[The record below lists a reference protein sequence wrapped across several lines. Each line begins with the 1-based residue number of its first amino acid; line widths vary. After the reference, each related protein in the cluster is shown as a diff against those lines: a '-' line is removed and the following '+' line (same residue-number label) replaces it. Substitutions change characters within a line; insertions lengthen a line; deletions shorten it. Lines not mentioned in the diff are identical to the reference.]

1 MKLMKY
7 ILIFIL
13 FFSYSYSYERIIA
26 LSPSIN
32 EIIYALNA
40 QDKIVANTTFSKYP
54 KESLQKA
61 KVGGYFSP
69 NLEKIIALNPD
80 IVIMQKNYKFK
91 TKLEKLGVKTKV
103 VEINSLKNI
112 KQTILDIG
120 DITSKQNKAKE
131 IVKTINQKL
140 EDIQNIIK
148 NKKLLIVIGHN
159 KSLVKRIFVTGS
171 NLYFEDIINISGN
184 KNAYQSKLK
193 GQPVLNY
200 ENIIASNP
208 DIVILLTPYIKENNL
223 SYFELLEPWKD
234 LPINASKTNS
244 IYFIDKKYA
253 GIPSHRIIYFL
264 EDFKNILQKYKNNV
278 KYK

>member
-1 MKLMKY
+1 MKY
-7 ILIFIL
+7 IFLVL
-13 FFSYSYSYERIIA
+13 FTLSFVNAYERIVA

-32 EIIYALNA
+32 EIIYAMDA
-40 QDKIVANTTFSKYP
+40 QDKIVANTIYSKYP
-54 KESLQKA
+54 KESIQKQ

-91 TKLEKLGVKTKV
+91 SKLETLGIKTKV
-103 VEINSLKNI
+103 VQINSLKNI

-120 DITSKQNKAKE
+120 KITSKEQKAKT
-131 IVKTINQKL
+131 IVNTINQKL
-140 EDIQNIIK
+140 KDIQNIVK
-148 NKKLLIVIGHN
+148 DKKLLLVIGHN

-171 NLYFEDIINISGN
+171 DLYFEDIINISGN

-223 SYFELLEPWKD
+223 SFDELLKPWKD

-253 GIPSHRIIYFL
+253 GIPSNRIIYFL
-264 EDFKNILQKYKNNV
+264 DDFKNILKKYKNNV
-278 KYK
+278 ENN

>member
-1 MKLMKY
+1 MKY
-7 ILIFIL
+7 IFLVL
-13 FFSYSYSYERIIA
+13 FTLSFVNAYERIVA

-32 EIIYALNA
+32 EIIYAMDA
-40 QDKIVANTTFSKYP
+40 QDKIVANTIYSKYP
-54 KESLQKA
+54 KESIQKQ

-91 TKLEKLGVKTKV
+91 SKLETLGIKTKV
-103 VEINSLKNI
+103 VQINSLKNI

-120 DITSKQNKAKE
+120 KITSKEQKAKT
-131 IVKTINQKL
+131 IVNTINQKL
-140 EDIQNIIK
+140 KDIQNIVK
-148 NKKLLIVIGHN
+148 DKKLLLVIGHN

-171 NLYFEDIINISGN
+171 DLYFEDIINISGN

-223 SYFELLEPWKD
+223 SFDELLKPWKD
-234 LPINASKTNS
+234 LPISASKTNS

-253 GIPSHRIIYFL
+253 GIPSNRIIYFL
-264 EDFKNILQKYKNNV
+264 EDFKNILKKYKNNV
-278 KYK
+278 ENN